1 MKIKTFGF
9 DRLKMTA
16 LSYEELAA
24 LSRQVTKEHA
34 CDDGIHLV
42 DAKGRKKLDN
52 IGWAIYTKNKQDAAN
67 VT

>member
-1 MKIKTFGF
+1 MKIKTFGY

-16 LSYEELAA
+16 LSYEELTA
-24 LSRQVTKEHA
+24 LSRQVAEEHA
-34 CDDGIHLV
+34 CEDGIYLV

-67 VT
+67 AA

>member
-1 MKIKTFGF
+1 MKTKTFGY

-24 LSRQVTKEHA
+24 LSRQVTEEHA

-42 DAKGRKKLDN
+42 DAKGRKKLDA
-52 IGWAIYTKNKQDAAN
+52 IGWAIYNKNKQDAAN
-67 VT
+67 AA

>member
-1 MKIKTFGF
+1 MKIKTFGY

-16 LSYEELAA
+16 LSYEELET
-24 LSRQVTKEHA
+24 LSRQVTEEHA
-34 CDDGIHLV
+34 CDDGIYLV

-67 VT
+67 VP